1 MDFRLLNLAAVV
13 VFEETYQAF
22 MVPLLL
28 LYNSERFGFDVLQ
41 NGYLVS
47 VLQSTR
53 ALFLTAIFPPGVALA
68 RRYVTKLA
76 VARRRKQV
84 RKLRSQRGTRTA
96 RTRRFEQ
103 VRQCGR
109 A

>member
-1 MDFRLLNLAAVV
+1 MHKLQSRMDFRLLNLAAVV

-53 ALFLTAIFPPGVALA
+53 ALFLTAIFPPGVALP
-68 RRYVTKLA
+68 A
-76 VARRRKQV
+76 VCRQG
-84 RKLRSQRGTRTA
+84 GTGSA
-96 RTRRFEQ
+96 PQ
-103 VRQCGR
+103 
-109 A
+109 ADP